1 MNTQIVRNW
10 MTPDPITITP
20 QTTLPEA
27 HRMMLQYNIR
37 RLPVVNKS
45 KLMGIV
51 TMSDIREAQASDF
64 TMLSVIELNS
74 LLDRLPAKEFMAYEP
89 ITISPDATIREA
101 AQLMLRHKI
110 GGLLVVENDELVGII
125 TETDLCKML
134 VAETEYAQ

>member
-51 TMSDIREAQASDF
+51 TMNDIREAQASDF

-89 ITISPDATIREA
+89 ITISPEATIREA
-101 AQLMLRHKI
+101 AQLMLHHKI
-110 GGLLVVENDELVGII
+110 GGVLVVENDELVGII

>member
-45 KLMGIV
+45 KLIGVV

-64 TMLSVIELNS
+64 TMVSVIELNS
-74 LLDRLPAKEFMAYEP
+74 WLDRLPAKEFMSYEP
-89 ITISPDATIREA
+89 ITISPEATIREA

-125 TETDLCKML
+125 TETDLCRML

>member
-45 KLMGIV
+45 KLIGVV

-74 LLDRLPAKEFMAYEP
+74 WLDQLHAKEFMAYEP

>member
-10 MTPDPITITP
+10 MTPNPITITP

-37 RLPVVNKS
+37 RLPVVNKN
-45 KLMGIV
+45 KLVGIV
-51 TMSDIREAQASDF
+51 TMSDIREAQASDL
-64 TMLSVIELNS
+64 TMSSVVELNS
-74 LLDRLPAKEFMAYEP
+74 LLDRLPAREFMAYEP
-89 ITISPDATIREA
+89 ITISPEATIREA

-125 TETDLCKML
+125 TETDLCKLL